1 MKKIFYLLIIIC
13 GFLFI
18 QNVSAGDYYYYDTKQ
33 WVMDGTWSD
42 HALTFD
48 NGTNTYKSQQ
58 YVRISS
64 IRNGFKPTTRID
76 YDFDADYVY
85 FNLFFEAPIY
95 ISSDPVSL
103 NTTCK
108 NDLIILDEDG
118 YYEGEGPFNHFGS
131 LFGGCSSI
139 LESMQFDEKILSASV
154 FIKQDGPML
163 PCQFIGNIGSGI
175 LTVSCPLQR
184 DVHYITA
191 VIFNITSSSGF
202 AIGDTTV
209 GIGRYFALEKSD
221 NSSNTISSAI
231 INQTD
236 TMNKNQQQTN
246 NRLDNL
252 NNSITSNSS
261 DTSSESCGLL
271 CKLKGIFTG
280 IIELPSKLVNLLI
293 EALKALFVPTDNQ
306 LYEIINDSK
315 DLSENFGFVGES
327 INFFITI
334 FTSLLGLVNAN
345 GCIEFPE
352 FTVGATSMFDS
363 VTFWENQLIC
373 LNDNVILSTHIETIR
388 TVTSIVLVCL
398 FINFAAAKFFSI
410 LSKNDSVQTSKDSY
424 EIRRD
429 NP

>member
-42 HALTFD
+42 HALKFD
-48 NGTNTYKSQQ
+48 SDTNTYRTSVVQDI
-58 YVRISS
+58 YSF
-64 IRNGFKPTTRID
+64 RNGFKPNSRIE
-76 YDFDADYVY
+76 YDFDADYAIFNIYFTADVGSFYYGGMEASYLGNTTSDTFGGTIY
-85 FNLFFEAPIY
+85 FNPFSIFHQN
-95 ISSDPVSL
+95 ISL
-103 NTTCK
+103 
-108 NDLIILDEDG
+108 
-118 YYEGEGPFNHFGS
+118 
-131 LFGGCSSI
+131 SI
-139 LESMQFDEKILSASV
+139 M
-154 FIKQDGPML
+154 IKQDGPML
-163 PCQFIGNIGSGI
+163 PCQFLGDIGGGI
-175 LTVSCPLQR
+175 LTVTCPLQK
-184 DVHYITA
+184 DVHYITT
-191 VIFNITSSSGF
+191 VIVNG
-202 AIGDTTV
+202 TTNTQRLKNLQI
-209 GIGRYFALEKSD
+209 GIGRYFSLEKSD
-221 NSSNTISSAI
+221 NSSNEI
-231 INQTD
+231 IHNQNVNSQKEID
-236 TMNKNQQQTN
+236 AANKNQQQTN

-293 EALKALFVPTDNQ
+293 DALKALFVPTDNQ

-352 FTVGATSMFDS
+352 FTVGATSMFES
-363 VTFWENQLIC
+363 ITFWEKQLIC

-410 LSKNDSVQTSKDSY
+410 LSKNDSGTVTDIDSNGNMSGY
-424 EIRRD
+424 EWSTTNGDRKVKRW
-429 NP
+429 